1 MTIDLWCGRRL
12 RLLSLAAPLLALCVL
27 ASAASAQSYPSQII
41 RFLIPASAG
50 SPPDILPRLVANAI
64 AESEGWHIVI
74 ENKPGASLTLAGME
88 VLRQPADGY
97 SVYAQALPLS
107 AAPAFLPSMPFDL
120 TADFVPVV
128 RLSASYNVLVVNPS
142 VPAKSVAELVA
153 LLKSQPDK
161 MSYSSGGVGTPAHLA
176 GELFKLQTGVRATH
190 VPYPT
195 NFSNAIADLLN
206 GTNQFMFI
214 TTLPVVDLIA
224 AGKLRALAVTAPKR
238 IDVLKDVPTVVEQGF
253 PNLVVEEW
261 IGLSVKR
268 GTPDNIIEKLNAAAN
283 KMLATAKMREA
294 FAKIGAE
301 PVGGTPESYGAHVK
315 SQVAY
320 WGKVVKDAGIRA
332 Q

>member
-1 MTIDLWCGRRL
+1 MSGLGRP
-12 RLLSLAAPLLALCVL
+12 RLLPAVILLFALSAI
-27 ASAASAQSYPSQII
+27 ASAASAQPYPSQTI
-41 RFLIPASAG
+41 RILVPASAG
-50 SPPDILPRLVANAI
+50 SPPDIVPRLVANAI
-64 AESEGWHIVI
+64 AESEGWRIVI
-74 ENKPGASLTLAGME
+74 ENKPGASLTLAGVE

-107 AAPAFLPSMPFDL
+107 AAPAFLPNMPFNL
-120 TADFVPVV
+120 TTDFDPVV

-142 VPAKSVAELVA
+142 LPANSVAELVA
-153 LLKSQPDK
+153 LLKNNPNK

-190 VPYPT
+190 IPYPT

-206 GTNQFMFI
+206 GTNQYMFI

-238 IDVLKDVPTVVEQGF
+238 IEVLKDVPTVGEQGF
-253 PNLVVEEW
+253 PNLTVEEW
-261 IGLSVKR
+261 IGFAVKH
-268 GTPDNIIEKLNAAAN
+268 GTPDDIVARLNAAAN
-283 KMLATAKMREA
+283 KVLATPKIREA

-301 PVGGTPESYGAHVK
+301 PAGGTPASYGAHVK
-315 SQVAY
+315 SQMEY

-332 Q
+332 QE